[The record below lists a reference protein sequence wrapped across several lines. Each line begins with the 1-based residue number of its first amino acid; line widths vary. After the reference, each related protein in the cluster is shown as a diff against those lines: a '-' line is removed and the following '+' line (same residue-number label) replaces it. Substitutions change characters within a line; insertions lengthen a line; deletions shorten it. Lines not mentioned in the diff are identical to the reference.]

1 MNEIIFCRT
10 LFFIV
15 LILLAVSIIT
25 VAEVASLLVS
35 RFRLKDERRKKSKIS
50 RKRNVV
56 AVSGRNQETPLP
68 ESATL
73 TIDNCWLHR
82 I

>member
-50 RKRNVV
+50 RKRNAA
-56 AVSGRNQETPLP
+56 AVSGRNHEKPLP
-68 ESATL
+68 AATIL